1 MVILTI
7 VFLFVYHAG
16 IQTSLR
22 PKDHRLN
29 FPMDR
34 YFASGIH
41 MTSSQSLGIYGD
53 EKNGISIF
61 KENQYIYIWLVVWNM
76 SFMFPDVGN
85 HPKWRTHIFFR
96 GVETTNQ
103 IYILYKQGY
112 INHKF
117 TSRTA
122 QSSGESFK
130 DRTTGEVSCCD
141 SGMAEQMD
149 RKVVEALS
157 CVSTMWGPPVIS
169 WFVSPSNYSYTYHK
183 P

>member
-7 VFLFVYHAG
+7 VFFVNVYQAG

-41 MTSSQSLGIYGD
+41 MTSSQSLGICGD

-61 KENQYIYIWLVVWNM
+61 KENKYIYIYLVGGLEHEFYVSRCWESSQVTN
-76 SFMFPDVGN
+76 SY
-85 HPKWRTHIFFR
+85 FFR

-157 CVSTMWGPPVIS
+157 CVSTM
-169 WFVSPSNYSYTYHK
+169 
-183 P
+183 